1 MLLMAGM
8 PRESQGARL
17 GSETNKQTN
26 KQISVSEINSRHSR
40 MGQFP
45 VVSLWGGWGV
55 SLSWG
60 DKSLTFEL
68 LPERVTVQSCDEITQ
83 SHFVDVEFQVD

>member
-26 KQISVSEINSRHSR
+26 QLKCLKSIQDIQGWAN
-40 MGQFP
+40 
-45 VVSLWGGWGV
+45 SLWLFFGGGWGV

-60 DKSLTFEL
+60 DKSLTFEP